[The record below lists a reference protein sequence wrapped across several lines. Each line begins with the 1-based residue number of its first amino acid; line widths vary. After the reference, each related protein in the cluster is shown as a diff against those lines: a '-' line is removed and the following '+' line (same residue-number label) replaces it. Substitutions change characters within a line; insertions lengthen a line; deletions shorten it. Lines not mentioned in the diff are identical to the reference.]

1 MKQIEVIKFKRD
13 TAFRKDFFIPD
24 SFAHPAK
31 MDAQLCLW
39 ITERYTKPG
48 DVILDPMAGMGTQML
63 ACTIGR
69 DVVLVELEDKFCD
82 MCYQNWQIVRMKP
95 QLGYEMGTC
104 QIIQGDAR
112 NLEGL
117 LADAIVT
124 SPPYAETGASGPS
137 RSPFWERLAKDP
149 TSARFGRGSH
159 PSIGEGYSPNNKNI
173 GNLPYG
179 SIDSIVTSPPYEEA
193 MSGGGIAKYG
203 HYMDPNLAG
212 RVYSAENMNIERQK
226 RRVEKGLAKMQ
237 RPDVFTSEG
246 NKAAKGYFE
255 GKYSVEVDNIGNLK
269 GETYLQAMLQIY
281 QQCHKVLKP
290 NGLMILV
297 LKNFIRNKQ
306 VVRLDLDTIKLCE
319 QAGFEFKE
327 RFYRKLPSQ
336 SFWRIIYHQ
345 KYPQVKQIEYEDVIA
360 VRRL

>member
-1 MKQIEVIKFKRD
+1 MIEVIKFRRD
-13 TAFRKDFFIPD
+13 TQFRKDFFIPD

-69 DVVLVELEDKFCD
+69 DVVLVELEDKFCN
-82 MCYQNWQIVRMKP
+82 MCYQNWQIVKMKP

-117 LADAIVT
+117 LADCVVT
-124 SPPYAETGASGPS
+124 SPPYTNRMDGGM
-137 RSPFWERLAKDP
+137 
-149 TSARFGRGSH
+149 RGSRAGMI
-159 PSIGEGYSPNNKNI
+159 PYTDESPDSWYTQRDQSNI

-179 SIDSIVTSPPYEEA
+179 SIDSIVTSPPYEGFCE
-193 MSGGGIAKYG
+193 GGIDKSGERLQAKI
-203 HYMDPNLAG
+203 D
-212 RVYSAENMNIERQK
+212 
-226 RRVEKGLAKMQ
+226 KGLISKETA
-237 RPDVFTSEG
+237 RALT
-246 NKAAKGYFE
+246 KGSMVVNPR
-255 GKYSVEVDNIGNLK
+255 YSHSKDNIGNLK
-269 GETYLQAMLQIY
+269 GETYLQAMLQVY
-281 QQCHKVLKP
+281 QQCHIVLKP
-290 NGLMILV
+290 EGLMILV

-306 VVRLDLDTIKLCE
+306 IVPLDLDTIKLCE
-319 QAGFEFKE
+319 QAGFEFME

-360 VRRL
+360 FRRL